1 MSAFFIIKKWEF
13 CCLPNLTAQKRGE
26 GAGEISDSPVALMQ
40 VPGNPRNNSAGP
52 RLHTDTASKEHKESF
67 S

>member
-1 MSAFFIIKKWEF
+1 MG
-13 CCLPNLTAQKRGE
+13 LLLLAQSHGTEVGGADE
-26 GAGEISDSPVALMQ
+26 GISDSPVALMQ

-52 RLHTDTASKEHKESF
+52 RLHTDTASREHKESF